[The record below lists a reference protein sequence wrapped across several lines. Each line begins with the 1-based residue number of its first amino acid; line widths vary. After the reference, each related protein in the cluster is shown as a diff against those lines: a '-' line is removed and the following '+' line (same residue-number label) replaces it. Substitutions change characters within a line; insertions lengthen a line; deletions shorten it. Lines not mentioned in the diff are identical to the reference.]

1 MEREGARECLDH
13 LALDLTLGGQELGE
27 ATERLR
33 GAPAHASP
41 SVGVATRSCRKGL
54 VARSRPIEVC
64 SPCPGKTTMLSA
76 NGSTLLRRRLE
87 EHTSELQSLM
97 RISYAVFCLKKK
109 HEQMNNNRTQQ
120 G

>member
-1 MEREGARECLDH
+1 MELEGARECLDH

-76 NGSTLLRRRLE
+76 NGSTLLRRLSSISEWSPPTDRKSTRLNSS
-87 EHTSELQSLM
+87 H
-97 RISYAVFCLKKK
+97 
-109 HEQMNNNRTQQ
+109 
-120 G
+120 